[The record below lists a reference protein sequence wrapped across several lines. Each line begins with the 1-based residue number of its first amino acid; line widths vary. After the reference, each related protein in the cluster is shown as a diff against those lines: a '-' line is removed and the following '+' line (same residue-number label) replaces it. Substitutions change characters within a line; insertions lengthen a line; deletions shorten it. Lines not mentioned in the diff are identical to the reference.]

1 MSKIRK
7 IHSYEWQIVDGIL
20 SVVITGRD
28 SLRREAIVAVPAA
41 AIVSTIASDAR
52 RRLAANMKEGKH
64 DSTPGTWN
72 QVGFLQAQ
80 GIEVGITDE
89 NEVGLV
95 LDPGMET
102 EFALSIEPR
111 LAREL
116 GKRIRE
122 IADMATGKDPTLN

>member
-7 IHSYEWQIVDGIL
+7 IHSYEWQIVEGIL
-20 SVVITGRD
+20 SVVFTGRD

-52 RRLAANMKEGKH
+52 RRLAADVKEGKH

-89 NEVGLV
+89 NAVGLV

-102 EFALSIEPR
+102 EFALSIEPQ

-116 GKRIRE
+116 GKRLRE
-122 IADMATGKDPTLN
+122 IADMATGKEPTLN

>member
-7 IHSYEWQIVDGIL
+7 IHSYEWQIVEGIL
-20 SVVITGRD
+20 SVVITGRH

-102 EFALSIEPR
+102 EFALSIEPQ

-116 GKRIRE
+116 GKRLRE
-122 IADMATGKDPTLN
+122 IADMATGKDSTLN

>member
-7 IHSYEWQIVDGIL
+7 IHSYEWQIVEGIL
-20 SVVITGRD
+20 SVVFTGRD

-64 DSTPGTWN
+64 DSNPGTWN

-102 EFALSIEPR
+102 EFALSIEPQ

-116 GKRIRE
+116 GKQLLE

>member
-7 IHSYEWQIVDGIL
+7 IHSYEWQIVEGIL
-20 SVVITGRD
+20 SVVFTGRD

-52 RRLAANMKEGKH
+52 RRLAANMKEGTH

-89 NEVGLV
+89 NGVGLV

-102 EFALSIEPR
+102 EFALSIEPL

-116 GKRIRE
+116 GRRILE

>member
-7 IHSYEWQIVDGIL
+7 IHSYEWQIVEGIL

-102 EFALSIEPR
+102 EFALSIEPQ

-116 GKRIRE
+116 GKRLRE
-122 IADMATGKDPTLN
+122 IADMATGKDSTLN

>member
-7 IHSYEWQIVDGIL
+7 IHSYEWQIVEGIL

-41 AIVSTIASDAR
+41 AIVSTLASDAR

-64 DSTPGTWN
+64 DGTPGTWN

-80 GIEVGITDE
+80 EIEVGITDE

-102 EFALSIEPR
+102 EFALSIEPQ
-111 LAREL
+111 LAGKL
-116 GKRIRE
+116 GKRLLE